1 MPFLLSAIGAGC
13 LSGSLLGAAS
23 AAQPSSAIA
32 AKQAEAAQ
40 VLTQINQLNVSLGRS
55 DELVNLA
62 NLKLAQVR
70 REIAVNRHELV
81 VATQNLS
88 SSRRLIAKR
97 LVNLYSSGGA
107 SSTLEVILGA
117 QNIGDMLNR
126 IDAASRVSGLDAQV
140 TGQVVHFR
148 TTVIRSRSALAREK
162 AQARQLVAQRASAKN
177 AIEVRLGEQR
187 ALLSSVDSQ
196 VQQLIAAQEAAQ
208 QAAALR
214 ASRQAAAQ
222 AASAQTQ
229 ATQSYAEA
237 AVGAS
242 AAAPTSGTIAAAP
255 APSTTSDVPASSAV
269 VVPPSS
275 HSGVVG
281 VAMSY
286 IGTPYVWAGASP
298 SGFDCSG
305 LVMYSYA
312 QVGVSLPH
320 SSYAMW
326 SDGVSVPKD
335 QLQPGDIVF
344 FDGLG
349 HVGIYIG
356 GGEFVHAPHTG
367 TDVQVS
373 SLDSGSYASSYD
385 GARRIL
391 G

>member
-1 MPFLLSAIGAGC
+1 MPYLLPALAVGLLSASQ
-13 LSGSLLGAAS
+13 LSAAS

-40 VLTQINQLNVSLGRS
+40 VLAQINQLNVSLDRS
-55 DELVNLA
+55 DELMNLA
-62 NLKLAQVR
+62 NLKLQQVR
-70 REIAVNRHELV
+70 HEIAINRRELV
-81 VATQNLS
+81 IATRNLS
-88 SSRRLIAKR
+88 SGRRLIAKR
-97 LVNLYSSGGA
+97 LVTLYSSGGSA
-107 SSTLEVILGA
+107 STLEVILGA

-148 TTVIRSRSALAREK
+148 TAVLRSRAALTNEK
-162 AQARQLVAQRASAKN
+162 AQARQLVVQRSAAKH

-187 ALLSSVDSQ
+187 SLLSSVDTQ

-214 ASRQAAAQ
+214 ASRQAEAQ

-229 ATQSYAEA
+229 ASQSFAAA

-242 AAAPTSGTIAAAP
+242 AAAP
-255 APSTTSDVPASSAV
+255 PSTTSSTSSTSSAV

-373 SLDSGSYASSYD
+373 SLDSGSYAASYD